1 MELRT
6 LRYLVAIA
14 DAGTI
19 TAAANKI
26 HISQPAL
33 SRQMQELERELG
45 TKLFNRKNQAIS
57 LTANGTYLVN
67 RARQILN
74 LTDAAITDMTDDQA
88 INGSLAIG
96 LGESRLNRS
105 VLHAAKTLVT
115 TFPDVKL
122 KIYSGNAAEIT
133 EQLDHGLLDFGVVID
148 PADTYKYAYTPITG
162 ENIWGL
168 VVPKT
173 DPLAKFAAV
182 TPKMIRHQPLIIS
195 ERQPVVTL
203 FEKWAGPNFDPA
215 QIVARF
221 NLAYNAGILTNL
233 GLGYT
238 VGLDHLL
245 DNREMAL
252 SFIPFS
258 PKLTT
263 RMTLI
268 WTRHAPMSRTA
279 QKFLT
284 IFQQQNPSPAT

>member
-45 TKLFNRKNQAIS
+45 TKLFNRKNRAIS

-115 TFPDVKL
+115 TFPDV
-122 KIYSGNAAEIT
+122 N
-133 EQLDHGLLDFGVVID
+133 
-148 PADTYKYAYTPITG
+148 
-162 ENIWGL
+162 
-168 VVPKT
+168 
-173 DPLAKFAAV
+173 
-182 TPKMIRHQPLIIS
+182 
-195 ERQPVVTL
+195 
-203 FEKWAGPNFDPA
+203 
-215 QIVARF
+215 
-221 NLAYNAGILTNL
+221 
-233 GLGYT
+233 
-238 VGLDHLL
+238 
-245 DNREMAL
+245 
-252 SFIPFS
+252 
-258 PKLTT
+258 
-263 RMTLI
+263 
-268 WTRHAPMSRTA
+268 
-279 QKFLT
+279 
-284 IFQQQNPSPAT
+284 

>member
-1 MELRT
+1 M
-6 LRYLVAIA
+6 
-14 DAGTI
+14 
-19 TAAANKI
+19 
-26 HISQPAL
+26 
-33 SRQMQELERELG
+33 
-45 TKLFNRKNQAIS
+45 
-57 LTANGTYLVN
+57 
-67 RARQILN
+67 
-74 LTDAAITDMTDDQA
+74 
-88 INGSLAIG
+88 
-96 LGESRLNRS
+96 
-105 VLHAAKTLVT
+105 
-115 TFPDVKL
+115 
-122 KIYSGNAAEIT
+122 
-133 EQLDHGLLDFGVVID
+133 
-148 PADTYKYAYTPITG
+148 
-162 ENIWGL
+162 
-168 VVPKT
+168 
-173 DPLAKFAAV
+173 AKFAAV

-215 QIVARF
+215 QIVSRF

-284 IFQQQNPSPAT
+284 IFQQQNPSSAT